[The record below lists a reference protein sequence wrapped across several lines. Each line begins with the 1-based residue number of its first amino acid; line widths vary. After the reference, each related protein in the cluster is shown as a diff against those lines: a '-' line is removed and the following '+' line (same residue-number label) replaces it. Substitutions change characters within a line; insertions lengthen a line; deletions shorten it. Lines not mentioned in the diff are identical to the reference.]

1 MSDADVEGRP
11 DAGLASK
18 ALFGAGLV
26 AVGIGNYV
34 ANRQANREATEPAL
48 EGGHGE

>member
-1 MSDADVEGRP
+1 MTDVEDRP

-34 ANRQANREATEPAL
+34 TNREANRGATSPAL
-48 EGGHGE
+48 EGSDE